1 MPAREGSGFV
11 GGAGRGA
18 WLPFLPL
25 PYEGRGSSVLRSPR
39 GASGRKGERI
49 AGKEFLLLRPEMEL
63 SGLSA
68 AEAEAESGR
77 RGLCGRVHE
86 SASRWVLP
94 EGARASYLERASC
107 LPPPLFILF
116 VSAAELSVFAFYA
129 VREPQ
134 AQWVTLESGIWESP
148 LTYRPDRRSQAWRF
162 LSYMLVHAGIEHILG
177 NLVLQ
182 LVLGIPLELVHKG
195 HRVGL
200 VYLAGV
206 LGGSLASSVC
216 DPLLGLVGA
225 SGGVYA
231 LIGGY
236 FMNVLVNFREMIPL
250 FGVARL
256 LFIFIIGFLRG
267 PHCGRTGRDVSGI
280 RHIQLLR
287 QKFRQGPPVLGLH
300 WCLCALRGVCCVLQ
314 CIPLS
319 SKPVERWDGCP
330 RALKDKNIQKYIC
343 MLRSA
348 YLGTA
353 RPLAL
358 PSHYG
363 TVCLLYLILKK
374 QSFSI
379 AVLVLCSGGL
389 GVAAEGQAI

>member
-1 MPAREGSGFV
+1 MLTEALERRLKKKPHQAGLSLSLSERRGLQGCRGLRLSCRPSRPRQASLQPPSPDRGRPCSPDSAAAPHRLATVIAAMFRSAARGCRRCS
-11 GGAGRGA
+11 
-18 WLPFLPL
+18 W
-25 PYEGRGSSVLRSPR
+25 
-39 GASGRKGERI
+39 ERR
-49 AGKEFLLLRPEMEL
+49 AGKERKSPP
-63 SGLSA
+63 GPA
-68 AEAEAESGR
+68 
-77 RGLCGRVHE
+77 
-86 SASRWVLP
+86 
-94 EGARASYLERASC
+94 
-107 LPPPLFILF
+107 PPL
-116 VSAAELSVFAFYA
+116 AAWGRFGLAGGAPEA
-129 VREPQ
+129 P
-134 AQWVTLESGIWESP
+134 GDP
-148 LTYRPDRRSQAWRF
+148 LGSTS
-162 LSYMLVHAGIEHILG
+162 HKNNNTNNIEHILG